1 MTPRNKQHTGFA
13 LLMSLIVVS
22 VVISIGLV
30 VLDLTLKQLRL
41 STNSKDSETA
51 FHAANAAME
60 CARYWRYNA
69 STTFDVGGDLT
80 NVECFGETVSKVE
93 SDPVTVKALGEAFK
107 YSFTMD
113 GTDGISWGTSP
124 TERCSQIDILVLNS
138 EIDATT
144 IVQNMPIDVIPGY
157 PEPEAN
163 CDPGGRCTVIAARGY
178 SRSCEDI
185 ALPGTVEREV
195 LLEL

>member
-1 MTPRNKQHTGFA
+1 MTQTKKQFTGFA

-60 CARYWRYNA
+60 CARYWRYTA
-69 STTFDVGGDLT
+69 SANFTEGETVDD
-80 NVECFGETVSKVE
+80 VECFGVNIGDVAPGPELQELDGQAV
-93 SDPVTVKALGEAFK
+93 K
-107 YSFTMD
+107 YSFDMN
-113 GTDGISWGTSP
+113 GVEGITWGGVDA
-124 TERCSQIDILVLNS
+124 ERCSQIDILVLNS
-138 EIDATT
+138 EINQETVVD
-144 IVQNMPIDVIPGY
+144 NMSSVIPGF
-157 PEPEAN
+157 PEGEKD
-163 CDPGGRCTVIAARGY
+163 CEPGGRCTVIAARGY
-178 SRSCEDI
+178 SRNCDDV